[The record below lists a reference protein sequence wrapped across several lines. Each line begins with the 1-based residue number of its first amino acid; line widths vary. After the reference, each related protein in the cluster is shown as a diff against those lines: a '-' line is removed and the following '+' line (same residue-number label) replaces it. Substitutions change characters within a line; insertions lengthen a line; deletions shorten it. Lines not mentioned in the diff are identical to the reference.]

1 MVVDIRVFV
10 DHDNPLGGPVTQS
23 TQVDWPRLIDEILL
37 AKLADYASRNRADV
51 ETSFLTGSYT
61 RGSWNPAR
69 PNVNVYFIAVPGRAA
84 LVRVA
89 LGRVL
94 ADVRR
99 ELRGQGVDLTI
110 DCHPYTISQRDPEW
124 IERPLLTLTTKVFGG
139 ENESE
144 RYHVSPTIGLGW
156 FTAHKVLVGRAD
168 ALSIFG
174 RPPTRDQLWLHGA
187 HHALSH
193 YRNILDHLPWALD
206 SQAAPTRLREESC
219 RYAEEALRD
228 GVHIGVTDDELAVG
242 RNIEIL
248 HDWAQ
253 VGRSFYRD
261 RYGEEGVVA
270 CDIVDR
276 LKAQLANPC
285 CDAETAEQAC
295 LDALRVWD
303 VVWAGY
309 RALAIRMGA
318 GPEFLRVTAWL

>member
-1 MVVDIRVFV
+1 M
-10 DHDNPLGGPVTQS
+10 TQS
-23 TQVDWPRLIDEILL
+23 TQIEWRRLIDGVLL
-37 AKLADYASRNRADV
+37 ERLVDYASSSRGDV
-51 ETSFLTGSYT
+51 DTVLLTGSYT

-69 PNVNVYFIAVPGRAA
+69 PNVNVYFIAVSGRAA
-84 LVRVA
+84 AVRVA

-94 ADVRR
+94 ADARG
-99 ELRGQGVDLTI
+99 ELRRHGVDLAI

-124 IERPLLTLTTKVFGG
+124 IERPLLTLTTKVFAG
-139 ENESE
+139 ENAGE

-156 FTAHKVLVGRAD
+156 FATHKVLVGRVD
-168 ALSIFG
+168 ALSMFG
-174 RPPTRDQLWLHGA
+174 RPPTRDELWLHGA
-187 HHALSH
+187 HQALSH

-206 SQAAPTRLREESC
+206 SQKTPARLLEESC

-228 GVHIGVTDDELAVG
+228 GVHIGLADDELAAG

-261 RYGEEGVVA
+261 RYSEAGVVA

-276 LKAQLANPC
+276 LKAQVSNPH
-285 CDAETAEQAC
+285 CDPETAEQAW
-295 LDALRVWD
+295 LDALRVWN
-303 VVWAGY
+303 VVWEGY

-318 GPEFLRVTAWL
+318 GPELLRVTAWL